1 MWFFYHSWNVMVLV
15 RQYITFCTGVV
26 AKLVGNLVIILVHK
40 TTTHW
45 QGEKK
50 LHLVLVLWLL
60 SVLCVVCCVLCVVC
74 CTLFVFI
81 YDNIT
86 NCFHRIITDINYD
99 NIVNCFHRII
109 TDIKCHSLSLVSKW
123 FQFYYQ
129 CLHITYFWD
138 LISRHAVVYI
148 KIKIR
153 LLGRIET

>member
-15 RQYITFCTGVV
+15 RQDITFCTGVV
-26 AKLVGNLVIILVHK
+26 AKLVGNFSYIVVVIILVHNNHSLAGWK
-40 TTTHW
+40 EASFGTCT
-45 QGEKK
+45 
-50 LHLVLVLWLL
+50 LSLV
-60 SVLCVVCCVLCVVC
+60 SIVCCKF
-74 CTLFVFI
+74 FVFI
-81 YDNIT
+81 YDNII

-109 TDIKCHSLSLVSKW
+109 TDDNKCHSLSLVSKW
-123 FQFYYQ
+123 FQFYCQ
-129 CLHITYFWD
+129 CLHLTYFWD